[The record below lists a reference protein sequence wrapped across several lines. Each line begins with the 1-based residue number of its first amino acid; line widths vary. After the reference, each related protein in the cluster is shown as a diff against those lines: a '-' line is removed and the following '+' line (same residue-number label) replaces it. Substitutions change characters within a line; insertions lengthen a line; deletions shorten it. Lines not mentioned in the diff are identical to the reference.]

1 MRTQINIAIK
11 VGCQKS
17 MKEDL
22 CGGLLINTKSE
33 AHRQYKCW
41 QVDQL
46 AGKENEGSRDLK
58 KIGKSSEQE
67 QKKYGWNSK
76 FSAGVDL
83 ECSCNVSEG
92 KGELTG

>member
-1 MRTQINIAIK
+1 
-11 VGCQKS
+11 
-17 MKEDL
+17 MKAAE
-22 CGGLLINTKSE
+22 IF
-33 AHRQYKCW
+33 
-41 QVDQL
+41 
-46 AGKENEGSRDLK
+46 K

-92 KGELTG
+92 KGELTGWLEEMSQVSVSPGRIWWVQKVMQGKQKKSQELANSSC

>member
-1 MRTQINIAIK
+1 M
-11 VGCQKS
+11 
-17 MKEDL
+17 
-22 CGGLLINTKSE
+22 
-33 AHRQYKCW
+33 
-41 QVDQL
+41 

-83 ECSCNVSEG
+83 ERSCNVSEG